1 MHILVY
7 VCVPKESEDIPA
19 AVKNALAMHMPEENS
34 ESSDDGDGDEDDD
47 WDDNSF
53 GEIDWYEVGGRFVN
67 WFPDGETVQTPSA
80 ALKLNK
86 TPRALVTLDD
96 SWIYAGNADLD
107 LKAKANNEILK
118 ALKKADKAKAK
129 LVVVDGHSM

>member
-1 MHILVY
+1 M
-7 VCVPKESEDIPA
+7 
-19 AVKNALAMHMPEENS
+19 
-34 ESSDDGDGDEDDD
+34 
-47 WDDNSF
+47 
-53 GEIDWYEVGGRFVN
+53 
-67 WFPDGETVQTPSA
+67 
-80 ALKLNK
+80 
-86 TPRALVTLDD
+86 TLDD